1 MLLALLGLV
10 SPMVHGVVSV
20 KVRELGGVRSAHT
33 LRLLNVLHGHSSLL
47 AASGPSTSLF
57 YFFFHT

>member
-20 KVRELGGVRSAHT
+20 KVRELGGVRSAQ
-33 LRLLNVLHGHSSLL
+33 
-47 AASGPSTSLF
+47 
-57 YFFFHT
+57 